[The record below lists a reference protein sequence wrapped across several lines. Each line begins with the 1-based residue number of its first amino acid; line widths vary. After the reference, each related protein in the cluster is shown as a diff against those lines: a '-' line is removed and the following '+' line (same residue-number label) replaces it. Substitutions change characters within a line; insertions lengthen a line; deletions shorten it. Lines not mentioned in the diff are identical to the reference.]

1 MARIARRSFC
11 SSGERRVGGAV
22 GGAAALLVL
31 ASCASLTPAQANVA
45 ALRGVCGVKVAPADS
60 SCVVRSTD
68 HVPGGYVVTVDRR
81 PPAGQDRVAVRVFQN
96 GSIEVTPLDSAASS
110 PSPSKRAPTP

>member
-22 GGAAALLVL
+22 GGAGALLVL

-60 SCVVRSTD
+60 SCVVRSTE
-68 HVPGGYVVTVDRR
+68 HVAGGYVVTVDRR

-96 GSIEVTPLDSAASS
+96 GSIEVTPLDSATSA

>member
-1 MARIARRSFC
+1 
-11 SSGERRVGGAV
+11 
-22 GGAAALLVL
+22 
-31 ASCASLTPAQANVA
+31 
-45 ALRGVCGVKVAPADS
+45 
-60 SCVVRSTD
+60 
-68 HVPGGYVVTVDRR
+68 VDRR